1 VSTDPVTGTVLG
13 TFDAEIP
20 REFVAGLDEILGSTA
35 PLTSHAP
42 IPPGAFVF
50 FTFLPDM
57 SWMDKTGVSFERS
70 LAVRR
75 RLRVH
80 QDIYAGD
87 QLVGRSVISE
97 VSHDRRGRARR
108 FVTISTD
115 YHRGSQLALEES
127 VTYLTTLEAIGT

>member
-1 VSTDPVTGTVLG
+1 MSTDPVPGTVLG

-75 RLRVH
+75 QLRVH

-97 VSHDRRGRARR
+97 VSHDRRGRPRR